1 MIWKLWMKKVMIE
14 SDDDIDEEKSDLS
27 SDGDD
32 EELRTYV
39 EIVKGMYKGYFAV
52 VTLGGYGDEVEINYF
67 ENKEKWWNLEEHDLS
82 SGERNKLKVTK
93 KCSYG
98 P

>member
-32 EELRTYV
+32 EELRTGTYV
-39 EIVKGMYKGYFAV
+39 QIVKGMYC
-52 VTLGGYGDEVEINYF
+52 
-67 ENKEKWWNLEEHDLS
+67 
-82 SGERNKLKVTK
+82 TK
-93 KCSYG
+93 DILLQ
-98 P
+98 